1 MAPGS
6 GKAPHCYCSELLA
19 LLSQGSEAGWGMGG
33 GGDSAGSST
42 WFLPISVPQVVSAL
56 RNALKVI
63 CFSDVDCVVTQ
74 NTQGRLCVERAARR
88 LSSQTRAQ
96 AQH

>member
-1 MAPGS
+1 
-6 GKAPHCYCSELLA
+6 
-19 LLSQGSEAGWGMGG
+19 MGG

-42 WFLPISVPQVVSAL
+42 WFLPIPQVVSAL
-56 RNALKVI
+56 RNALKVF
-63 CFSDVDCVVTQ
+63 CLSDVDCVVTQ
-74 NTQGRLCVERAARR
+74 NTKVRLCVERAAHR